1 MKKGKRILLFLLVFL
16 ILIMT
21 IGCSNNKK
29 EENTVKNITKSNIY
43 KEDEL
48 NAAMDAL
55 IQHFEE
61 KCIGVNLTK
70 ISYVGDEN
78 KSDIEIYKKEYAV
91 DNLIILNTTF
101 NTESTIGDVPFDI
114 NSEYKDY
121 PWIMVKNEEGKW
133 IVRSWGY

>member
-1 MKKGKRILLFLLVFL
+1 MKKGKSILLFLLVFL
-16 ILIMT
+16 ILMVN

-29 EENTVKNITKSNIY
+29 EENAVKNITKSNIY

-48 NAAMDAL
+48 NEAMDAL
-55 IQHFEE
+55 IQYFEE
-61 KCIGVNLTK
+61 KFVGVNLIK
-70 ISYVGDEN
+70 VSYVGDEN
-78 KSDIEIYKKEYAV
+78 KADIEIYKKEYAV

-101 NTESTIGDVPFDI
+101 NTESTIGDIPFDI

-133 IVRSWGY
+133 VVRSWGY

>member
-1 MKKGKRILLFLLVFL
+1 MKKGKSILLFLLVFL
-16 ILIMT
+16 ILMVN

-29 EENTVKNITKSNIY
+29 EENAVKNITKSNIY

-48 NAAMDAL
+48 NEAMDAL
-55 IQHFEE
+55 IQYFEE
-61 KCIGVNLTK
+61 KFVGVNL
-70 ISYVGDEN
+70 INVSYVGDEN
-78 KSDIEIYKKEYAV
+78 KADIEIYKKEYAV

-101 NTESTIGDVPFDI
+101 NTESTIGDIPFDI

-133 IVRSWGY
+133 VVRSWGY